1 MLEGKTETVVNWF
14 DKEGNSVSLTFNPGY
29 FSIKD
34 KIKTIQA
41 DENASKVLKAFMD
54 KMMVELDKMGI
65 SIPAGMIK
73 MMGGF
78 TIERLAKMAGERL
91 PQEMVAKINSEL
103 QQCKK

>member
-1 MLEGKTETVVNWF
+1 MWIIT
-14 DKEGNSVSLTFNPGY
+14 
-29 FSIKD
+29 KD

-65 SIPAGMIK
+65 SIPASMIK

>member
-1 MLEGKTETVVNWF
+1 
-14 DKEGNSVSLTFNPGY
+14 
-29 FSIKD
+29 
-34 KIKTIQA
+34 
-41 DENASKVLKAFMD
+41 
-54 KMMVELDKMGI
+54 MVELDKMGI
-65 SIPAGMIK
+65 SIPASMIK